1 MSEQR
6 PLSQPLQTL
15 QVWFLLGTATL
26 GLLPF
31 LQSLPLALKF
41 LVPLLLIWRS
51 WLNLRARALPPRL
64 VMVLIAAAGI
74 ALVAATYHTLVGRV
88 AGLALLTWLLPLKLM
103 EMRTRRDARVAIM
116 LCCFMLT
123 GQFLNQQSA
132 LVAVFVLVCA
142 TAIIMTSAKLQQP
155 GLDLRA
161 TGGLAGR
168 LILAAIPLM
177 AMLFVLFPRIDT
189 PLWGMPMDTP
199 TSTTG
204 LSNNMEPGSIAKLIL
219 NGEIA
224 FRVEFQGP
232 LPPPRERYWRGPVL
246 TGFDGQTWYPR
257 KGGILMKPD
266 YRVSGPAYSYWM
278 TLEPHDQGWLL
289 AMDFPD
295 HQTENAVFS
304 DDLSLVSRRPV
315 SRRLRYHVNSFPQS
329 RVGLDER
336 KYVLDAALRLPS
348 GFNPR
353 TVALGRKIAQD
364 NPDPEQRVLAA
375 QRFLREDRLTYT
387 LVPPEMGRDT
397 ADEFLFNLKQG
408 FCEHFSSSFAIL
420 MRAAGVPTRVVT
432 GYQGGEFNPMDGTFV
447 IRQSD
452 AHAWDEVWLSGRGWV
467 RVDPTAI
474 AMPNRIDNGLAQ
486 AVGDAG
492 LPMLLRQDNAFVRN
506 LRYRLEALS
515 NAWNQWVLGYNARRQ
530 LELLQDLGMPDA
542 DWRTLAQLLGG
553 GAALWLLWLTW
564 HLWPRLPHE
573 DALDRCWHRFCA
585 RLARRG
591 VHRFAWEGPDDFAQR
606 AARALPASAAAILD
620 IAQRYAQ
627 MRYGPPGS
635 FTQTRVAA
643 FRRAVQQFKP

>member
-6 PLSQPLQTL
+6 PLSQPLQTT
-15 QVWFLLGTATL
+15 QVWFLIGTATL

-41 LVPLLLIWRS
+41 LIPLLLIWRV
-51 WLNLRARALPPRL
+51 WLNLRARPLPPRL
-64 VMVLIAAAGI
+64 VMVLIAAAGVV
-74 ALVAATYHTLVGRV
+74 LVAATYHTLVGRV

-204 LSNNMEPGSIAKLIL
+204 LSDNMEPGSIAQLIL

-246 TGFDGQTWYPR
+246 TDFDGQTWHQR
-257 KGGILMKPD
+257 KSGILMKPA

-304 DDLSLVSRRPV
+304 DDLSLISRRPV
-315 SRRLRYHVNSFPQS
+315 SRRQRYHVNSFPQS
-329 RVGLDER
+329 QVGLDER
-336 KYVLDAALRLPS
+336 KYVLDTALRLPS

-364 NPDPEQRVLAA
+364 NPDPAQRVLEA

-397 ADEFLFNLKQG
+397 ADEFLFNSKQG
-408 FCEHFSSSFAIL
+408 FCEHFSSSFAVL

-564 HLWPRLPHE
+564 HLWPRLPHA
-573 DALDRCWHRFCA
+573 DALDRCWYRFCA

-591 VHRFAWEGPDDFAQR
+591 VHRFDWEGPDDFAQR
-606 AARALPASAAAILD
+606 AARVLPASAGAILD

-643 FRRAVQQFKP
+643 LRRAVQQFRP

>member
-1 MSEQR
+1 MPEKR
-6 PLSQPLQTL
+6 PLSLPLQTT

-31 LQSLPLALKF
+31 LQNLPPALMV
-41 LVPLLLIWRS
+41 LVPLLLLWRA

-64 VMVLIAAAGI
+64 VMVLIAAAGVV
-74 ALVAATYHTLVGRV
+74 LVALTHHTLVGRV

-155 GLDLRA
+155 ALGVRA
-161 TGGLAGR
+161 TVRLAGR
-168 LILAAIPLM
+168 LILAALPLM
-177 AMLFVLFPRIDT
+177 VMLFLLFPRIDT

-199 TSTTG
+199 ASTTG
-204 LSNNMEPGSIAKLIL
+204 LSDNMEPGSIAQLIL

-224 FRVEFQGP
+224 FRVEFQGQT
-232 LPPPRERYWRGPVL
+232 PPPRERYWRGPVL
-246 TGFDGQTWYPR
+246 TDFDGETWR
-257 KGGILMKPD
+257 QRRGGILMKPS

-278 TLEPHDQGWLL
+278 TMEPHEQGWLL

-295 HQTENAVFS
+295 HQTENAAFS
-304 DDLSLVSRRPV
+304 DDLSLVARRPV
-315 SRRLRYHVNSFPQS
+315 TRRLRYHVNSFPQTQ
-329 RVGLDER
+329 VGLTER
-336 KYVLDAALRLPS
+336 RFILDAARRLPP

-353 TVALGRKIAQD
+353 TVALGQQIARE
-364 NPDPEQRVLAA
+364 NPDPAQRVAA
-375 QRFLREDRLTYT
+375 AEKFLRGDNLTYT
-387 LVPPEMGRDT
+387 LVPPAMGRDT
-397 ADEFLFNLKQG
+397 ADEFLFSTKQG

-432 GYQGGEFNPMDGTFV
+432 GYQGGELNPLDSTFV

-452 AHAWDEVWLSGRGWV
+452 AHAWDEVWLEGQGWV

-474 AMPNRIDNGLAQ
+474 AMPNRIDDGFAQ
-486 AVGDAG
+486 AVGDAS
-492 LPMLLRQDNAFVRN
+492 LPILLRQDNAFVRN

-530 LELLQDLGMPDA
+530 LELLQDLGIPDA
-542 DWRTLAQLLGG
+542 DWRTLARMLAG
-553 GAALWLLWLTW
+553 GATLWLLWLTW
-564 HLWPRLPHE
+564 RLWPRMPKA
-573 DALDRCWHRFCA
+573 DALDRAWYRFCR
-585 RLARRG
+585 RLARHG
-591 VHRFAWEGPDDFAQR
+591 VHRHVWEGPDDFAQR
-606 AARALPASAAAILD
+606 AAQALPAQAAAILE
-620 IAQRYAQ
+620 IAQSYAQ
-627 MRYGPPGS
+627 MRYGPSGS
-635 FTQTRVAA
+635 LTLTRVAA
-643 FRRAVQQFKP
+643 FRRAVQQFRP